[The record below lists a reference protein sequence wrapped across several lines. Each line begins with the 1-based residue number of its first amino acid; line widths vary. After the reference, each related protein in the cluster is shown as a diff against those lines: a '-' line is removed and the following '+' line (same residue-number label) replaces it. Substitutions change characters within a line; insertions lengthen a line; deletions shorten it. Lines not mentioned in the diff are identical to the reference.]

1 MKILSR
7 VHEIRS
13 NPDFYQGDTPV
24 ALTAPFIAHGRVL
37 IGLYGSTLGYACIH
51 VSLTQFEALK
61 AFLYE
66 PQTFRIAV
74 HGIERVWR
82 TLNLGKPDTNTH
94 LVLDT
99 ELMAHL
105 LNSGG
110 DKEDYALSH
119 LVHEYL
125 QEDYRL
131 WMQEI
136 GDRPFP
142 QVMHGILA
150 WDAYLIYQT
159 AYVLNEQMH
168 AADPDLAFMYTY
180 GEVPLVTILLEMSR
194 NGIGVDSRK
203 AAVALAEQQARSD
216 ALHDEI
222 TGDLAA
228 NLWRK
233 DEVYEL
239 WVGHHGTPWPLR
251 RNFTYDDLKRW
262 GPDYPFLAKIVEWHD
277 LQTDLDFLEA
287 AAKSPRVHPEWNI
300 RTKTSRIYA
309 RNPAVQ
315 NVSKETCRPLLIP
328 SHGCTFLK
336 ADYKQLQMRLLANMS
351 QDPELIKA
359 FAEGKDVHWLTVE
372 MCGIQGATDRERR
385 DIAKEVNYGILFQM
399 TARGL
404 AKKLDTDVSTAQ
416 RYINAFWSRYAVAKE
431 WLDNSVAHL
440 KKKPVTKPYIESY
453 LGRRRRFAGKITS
466 GDIRRA
472 KATVLQQ
479 SEAEVL
485 RMALMNLIGSFRQK
499 KMKSRVVM
507 ILHDAIWVEA
517 PMEEAEKAKRLL
529 IESMRGAVEYPS
541 VTLDVELECTDC
553 AIEGESA

>member
-1 MKILSR
+1 MKVFSD
-7 VHEIRS
+7 VHELQG

-24 ALTAPFIAHGRVL
+24 ALTASFIAYGRAL
-37 IGLYGSTLGYACIH
+37 IGLYGSTLGHACLD
-51 VSLTQFEALK
+51 VSLPQFEAAK
-61 AFLYE
+61 SFLYE
-66 PQTFRIAV
+66 PQSFRLAV
-74 HGIERVWR
+74 HGIQRIWR
-82 TLNLGKPDTNTH
+82 TLNLGNADTNTH
-94 LVLDT
+94 LVFDT

-119 LVHEYL
+119 LVHDYL
-125 QEDYRL
+125 QEDYPL

-136 GDRPFP
+136 ADRSYP
-142 QVMHGILA
+142 QVMHGMLA

-159 AYVLNEQMH
+159 AYVLNEQIH

-194 NGIGVDSRK
+194 NGIGVDTPR
-203 AAVALAEQQARSD
+203 AAALYYEEQSKSD
-216 ALHDEI
+216 ALYDEI
-222 TGDLAA
+222 TGGEEV
-228 NLWRK
+228 NLWSKRK
-233 DEVYEL
+233 IYEL
-239 WVGHHGTPWPLR
+239 CVRHHSKPLGMKL
-251 RNFTYDDLKRW
+251 NFTGDDLKRW
-262 GPDYPFLAKIVEWHD
+262 AADYPLMAKIGEWHD
-277 LQTDLDFLEA
+277 LQTDLQFLQA
-287 AAKSPRVHPEWNI
+287 AAKAPRVHPEWNI

-351 QDPELIKA
+351 QDPELMRA
-359 FAEGKDVHWLTVE
+359 FSECKDVHWLTVE
-372 MCGIQGATDRERR
+372 MCGIQGATDKERR

-399 TARGL
+399 TAWGL
-404 AKKLDTDVSTAQ
+404 AKKLSTDPATAH
-416 RYINAFWSRYAVAKE
+416 RYINAFWSKYSVAKE
-431 WLDNSVAHL
+431 WLDNRVAHL
-440 KKKPVTKPYIESY
+440 NKKPVTKPYMESY

-472 KATVLQQ
+472 KATILQQ

-499 KMKSRVVM
+499 KMKSRAVM
-507 ILHDAIWVEA
+507 LLHDAIWVEA
-517 PMEEAEKAKRLL
+517 PMEEAQEAKRLL
-529 IESMRGAVEYPS
+529 EQSMIGAVDYPF
-541 VTLDVELECTDC
+541 VPLAVDF
-553 AIEGESA
+553 G

>member
-1 MKILSR
+1 MKVFSD
-7 VHEIRS
+7 VHELQS

-24 ALTAPFIAHGRVL
+24 ALTAPFKAHGRVL
-37 IGLYGSTLGYACIH
+37 IGLYGSTLGHACIDLAP
-51 VSLTQFEALK
+51 SELETLK

-74 HGIERVWR
+74 HDIQSIWR
-82 TLNLGKPDTNTH
+82 TLNLGSLDTNTH

-125 QEDYRL
+125 QKDYPL

-136 GDRPFP
+136 ADRPYP
-142 QVMHGILA
+142 KVIHEILA
-150 WDAYLIYQT
+150 VDAYLIYQT
-159 AYVLNEQMH
+159 AYVLNEQIH
-168 AADPDLAFMYTY
+168 AADSDLPFMYTY
-180 GEVPLVTILLEMSR
+180 GEVPLITILLEMAR
-194 NGIGVDSRK
+194 NGIGVDSPR
-203 AAVALAEQQARSD
+203 AAAILVEQQNRSD
-216 ALHDEI
+216 ALQGEI
-222 TGDLAA
+222 TGGLAA

-233 DEVYEL
+233 DEIYEL
-239 WVGHHGTPWPLR
+239 WVRHQGTPWPLK
-251 RNFTYDDLKRW
+251 RNFTHDDLKRW
-262 GPDYPFLAKIVEWHD
+262 APDYPFLAKILEWHE
-277 LQTDLDFLEA
+277 LQTDLAFLDA
-287 AAKSPRVHPEWNI
+287 ASKSPRVHPEWNI

-336 ADYKQLQMRLLANMS
+336 ADYKQLQMRLLANIS

-359 FAEGKDVHWLTVE
+359 FAEGKDVHWLTVD
-372 MCGIQGATDRERR
+372 MCGIQGATNKERR
-385 DIAKEVNYGILFQM
+385 DTAKEVNYGILFQM

-404 AKKLDTDVSTAQ
+404 AKKLNTDVSKAQ
-416 RYINAFWSRYAVAKE
+416 RYINAFWSRYSVAKE
-431 WLDNSVAHL
+431 WLDNRVAHL

-453 LGRRRRFAGKITS
+453 LGRRRRFEGDITAQ
-466 GDIRRA
+466 DIRRA

-517 PMEEAEKAKRLL
+517 PEKEAEEAKRLL
-529 IESMRGAVEYPS
+529 EQSMISAVDYPF
-541 VTLDVELECTDC
+541 VPLDVDFH
-553 AIEGESA
+553 